1 VRIRIVDANSEAK
14 GVETMAR
21 ITKDMAEKRLG
32 DVPESFVFRC
42 WDGRTL
48 RNLTELRDTL
58 AGMENESYVHHVTEQ
73 KNDFSRWVRD
83 VIGEEKL
90 AADLG
95 KSATKSQAAKAVSTR
110 ITFLKSKLV

>member
-1 VRIRIVDANSEAK
+1 
-14 GVETMAR
+14 MAR
-21 ITKDMAEKRLG
+21 ITKNVAQKRLG

-48 RNLTELRDTL
+48 RNLRELRDAM

-83 VIGEEKL
+83 VIGDEKL
-90 AADLG
+90 ATDLE
-95 KSATKSQAAKAVSTR
+95 KSASKSQAAKAISTR
-110 ITFLKSKLV
+110 ITFLESKLV